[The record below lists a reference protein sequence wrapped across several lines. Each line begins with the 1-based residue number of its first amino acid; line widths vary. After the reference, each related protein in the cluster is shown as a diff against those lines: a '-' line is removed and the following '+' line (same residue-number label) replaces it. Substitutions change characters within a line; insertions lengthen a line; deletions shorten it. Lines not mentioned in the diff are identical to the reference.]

1 MAYGNSIGVL
11 YPISPI
17 RWEGYNSEYE
27 NIGLNPGASVVA
39 NLISKLLVIQFP
51 NYHIAM
57 DNYFTSPALLRHW
70 VAMGV
75 AATGTVRTNRMENIP
90 LLNMVK

>member
-1 MAYGNSIGVL
+1 MAFDNSIGVL
-11 YPISPI
+11 YPILPI

-27 NIGLNPGASVVA
+27 NIGLNLGASVVA

-51 NYHIAM
+51 NYHIVK